1 MVSSKVNQWTLLVG
15 ALPIA
20 YAISVGEFVGLP
32 LDLRQSEEL
41 LLTSAQSLLAVIL
54 LSSLQVSSS

>member
-1 MVSSKVNQWTLLVG
+1 LVG